1 MKKSNLHC
9 LSLSSKTNLIMKRI
23 VLILSLFVFA
33 CSGGDGDS
41 NDSNDSN
48 NNQNNTSDQ
57 IIGTWV
63 LVNEEWVGNGTW
75 PEGQCRGCLE
85 EGDAGLPDQFVF
97 TETTATKSVWE
108 CSQQDGSL
116 CSELEV
122 YGPDNWV
129 YNGSDSYEI
138 GGDDFPVTFNGMD
151 EMQTP
156 FEDGDILQTWS
167 RVD

>member
-1 MKKSNLHC
+1 MKKSNLNC

-33 CSGGDGDS
+33 
-41 NDSNDSN
+41 
-48 NNQNNTSDQ
+48 
-57 IIGTWV
+57 
-63 LVNEEWVGNGTW
+63 
-75 PEGQCRGCLE
+75 
-85 EGDAGLPDQFVF
+85 
-97 TETTATKSVWE
+97 ETTATKSVWE
-108 CSQQDGSL
+108 CFQQDGSL

-129 YNGSDSYEI
+129 NNDSDSYEI
-138 GGDDFPVTFNGMD
+138 GGDDFPVTFNGTD

-156 FEDGDILQTWS
+156 FGDGDILQTWS